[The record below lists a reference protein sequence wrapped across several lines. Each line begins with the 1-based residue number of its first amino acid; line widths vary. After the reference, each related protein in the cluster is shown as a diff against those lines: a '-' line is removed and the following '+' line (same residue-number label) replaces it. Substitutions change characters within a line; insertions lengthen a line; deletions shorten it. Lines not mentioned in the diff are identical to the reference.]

1 MESKKNITNDIV
13 TEYINQFYRPKTEE
27 IAKLRE
33 EAEAEHVPI
42 ILRETEQFL
51 ATMLTIIKPKKILEI
66 GCAVGYS
73 SMFFAAQSDAEIV
86 TVEKDPDV
94 FETASRN
101 ILRMGY
107 QPRITVLCGDGEE
120 KIEELAA
127 EGNDGFD
134 FVFIDAAKSHYKR
147 FFNAARKVCT
157 ENAVIVSDN
166 VLFQGR
172 VASDI
177 YDPAGKYK
185 TNIRKMREFLDY
197 ITDLPDA
204 ETSIAAVGDG
214 LAITVLPGK

>member
-33 EAEAEHVPI
+33 ESEAEHVPI

-120 KIEELAA
+120 KI

-214 LAITVLPGK
+214 LAITALSGK

>member
-33 EAEAEHVPI
+33 ESEAEHVPI

-94 FETASRN
+94 FERDISLGSRYYVA
-101 ILRMGY
+101 M
-107 QPRITVLCGDGEE
+107 E
-120 KIEELAA
+120 KK
-127 EGNDGFD
+127 
-134 FVFIDAAKSHYKR
+134 KSK
-147 FFNAARKVCT
+147 NSQLKA
-157 ENAVIVSDN
+157 
-166 VLFQGR
+166 
-172 VASDI
+172 
-177 YDPAGKYK
+177 
-185 TNIRKMREFLDY
+185 M
-197 ITDLPDA
+197 TDLILYLL
-204 ETSIAAVGDG
+204 TQRK
-214 LAITVLPGK
+214 AIISVFLMRHGRSALKMQ

>member
-1 MESKKNITNDIV
+1 
-13 TEYINQFYRPKTEE
+13 
-27 IAKLRE
+27 
-33 EAEAEHVPI
+33 
-42 ILRETEQFL
+42 
-51 ATMLTIIKPKKILEI
+51 
-66 GCAVGYS
+66 
-73 SMFFAAQSDAEIV
+73 MFFAAQSDAEIV

-214 LAITVLPGK
+214 LAITALSGK